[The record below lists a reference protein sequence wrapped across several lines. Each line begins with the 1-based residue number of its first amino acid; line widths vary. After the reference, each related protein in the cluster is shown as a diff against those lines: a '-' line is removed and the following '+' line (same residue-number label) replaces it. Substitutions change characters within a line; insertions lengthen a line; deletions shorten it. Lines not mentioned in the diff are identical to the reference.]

1 MNQLNKNKTLT
12 KIKKAI
18 LSPDFRNF
26 KRRNQ
31 LSKSNLELRY
41 PNFKTLSSDF
51 PNFKRRNLA
60 VLLSPGQKSPFLSSR
75 SGWPQNCFWRR
86 KNITI
91 FNIFL
96 QLRHIL
102 VSRKHYSVWGLRL
115 WVWLYVLS
123 SLPCFH
129 GWIFCQKL
137 YCLSKL
143 RICLL
148 TDISYFAIKKS
159 GPQCAHAPLQGN
171 ARPARTMWS
180 RFDLTNDTYK
190 YVWMAWMIDHENI
203 LSISGLIS
211 GFDWYYQNYYQW

>member
-75 SGWPQNCFWRR
+75 SGCPQNCFWRR
-86 KNITI
+86 KKILQ
-91 FNIFL
+91 FL
-96 QLRHIL
+96 TFSFSCVTFSSAENTTQCEDC
-102 VSRKHYSVWGLRL
+102 VSGCGSTCFPHYHVFMDEFSVRNYI
-115 WVWLYVLS
+115 V
-123 SLPCFH
+123 
-129 GWIFCQKL
+129 
-137 YCLSKL
+137 CLSW
-143 RICLL
+143 
-148 TDISYFAIKKS
+148 
-159 GPQCAHAPLQGN
+159 G
-171 ARPARTMWS
+171 
-180 RFDLTNDTYK
+180 
-190 YVWMAWMIDHENI
+190 YV
-203 LSISGLIS
+203 
-211 GFDWYYQNYYQW
+211 F